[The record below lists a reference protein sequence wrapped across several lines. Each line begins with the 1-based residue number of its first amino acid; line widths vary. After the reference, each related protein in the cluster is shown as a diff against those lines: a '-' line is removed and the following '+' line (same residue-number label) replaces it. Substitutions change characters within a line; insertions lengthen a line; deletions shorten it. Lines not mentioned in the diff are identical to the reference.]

1 MGRYPLVIGPGDLEA
16 LGRALRKKKKL
27 HALMRSLVG

>member
-1 MGRYPLVIGPGDLEA
+1 MGRYPLVIDAGDLEA
-16 LGRALRKKKKL
+16 LGRALRKNKKL